1 MYARMV
7 TSRVKPHKLDE
18 MTAFYRNTLRPLLNC
33 QPGCKGFFVLNN
45 LEAQEE
51 VTITFWENLTDM
63 EGFNVNLAP
72 LKDKIASLLAEVP
85 EVQILRVAL
94 PEDVHPLGMVSLSEA
109 ALGLRT
115 EDPFSR
121 S

>member
-18 MTAFYRNTLRPLLNC
+18 LTAFYKNTLLPLLNC
-33 QPGCKGFFVLNN
+33 QPGCKGFFVLNDRQ
-45 LEAQEE
+45 AHQEIS
-51 VTITFWENLTDM
+51 ITFWENLIDM
-63 EGFNVNLAP
+63 DDFNVNLAP
-72 LKDKIASLLAEVP
+72 LKNRIALLLADAP
-85 EVQILRVAL
+85 EVQILQVAV
-94 PEDVHPLGMVSLSEA
+94 PEDVHPLGVVSLSEA